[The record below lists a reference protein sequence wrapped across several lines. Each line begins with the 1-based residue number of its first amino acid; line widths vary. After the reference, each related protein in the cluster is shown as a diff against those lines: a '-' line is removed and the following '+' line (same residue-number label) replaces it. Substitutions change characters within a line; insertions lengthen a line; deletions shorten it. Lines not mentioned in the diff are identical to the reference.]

1 MSTGG
6 FEQAEWSPCT
16 RRYHPL
22 IRSNRELILLLQQ
35 ISSEPQPWKGRF
47 SVSQFEAFASD
58 LSFCPPYTQEEISKS
73 SSTDAAAE
81 GTDDMLTDSEVKKV
95 KEKLLEILNGIKQI

>member
-1 MSTGG
+1 MTVTLALHTY
-6 FEQAEWSPCT
+6 EDKKEEIKWD
-16 RRYHPL
+16 
-22 IRSNRELILLLQQ
+22 ILDNGKR
-35 ISSEPQPWKGRF
+35 IEI
-47 SVSQFEAFASD
+47 D
-58 LSFCPPYTQEEISKS
+58 PYTQEEISKS